1 MFYSL
6 IRQLLFRLSPEASHH
21 AALRS
26 LAIGDSLGLL
36 KLFYSTPSHPV
47 HFMGIDFP
55 NPVGLAAGLDKNGD
69 YIDALAAL
77 GFGFIHKQVIH
88 CRVYSVFLK
97 PKPLL
102 TVWVLII

>member
-26 LAIGDSLGLL
+26 LAIGETLGLL
-36 KLFYSTPSHPV
+36 KLFYSTPSQPV
-47 HFMGIDFP
+47 QVMGIDFP
-55 NPVGLAAGLDKNGD
+55 NSVGLAAGLDKNGD

-77 GFGFIHKQVIH
+77 GFGLSK
-88 CRVYSVFLK
+88 SVR
-97 PKPLL
+97 
-102 TVWVLII
+102 